1 MFNIKIDKE
10 LLTYLS
16 EGKLR
21 LDELLVVMAFGLGKL
36 ELLKV
41 LLNGRTGDQCTAFMQ
56 AAERKGL
63 VRRLSMI
70 ENFDWDNYAMTEAGN
85 VVYEDCLCNI
95 SERDIQAVEAQLVSN
110 PPVCI
115 QPTPAEDELGQTV
128 REFLAL
134 WPEGVRNMN
143 GDKIKSNPLDITK
156 KMGQFI
162 KKYKFDRQTIVS
174 STERYLA
181 RQRAQGYAYC
191 NQAMYFIIKDGI
203 SKLASEC
210 ENNDVESPNWDE
222 RMS

>member
-1 MFNIKIDKE
+1 MFNIKIDRE
-10 LLTYLS
+10 LLAYLA
-16 EGKLR
+16 EKRLR
-21 LDELLVVMAFGLGKL
+21 LDELLVVMCFGLGKM
-36 ELLKV
+36 ELLRV
-41 LLNGRTGDQCTAFMQ
+41 LLNDRTGDQCTAFMQ

-63 VRRLSMI
+63 VRRLSDI
-70 ENFDWDNYAMTEAGN
+70 ENFDWDNYAITEVGN
-85 VVYEDCLCNI
+85 IVYEDCLCNI
-95 SERDIQAVEAQLVSN
+95 SERDIQDVEARLVSN
-110 PPVCI
+110 PPVCLT
-115 QPTPAEDELGQTV
+115 PTPAEDELGQTV

-143 GDKIKSNPLDITK
+143 GDKIKSNPIDVTK

-181 RQRAQGYAYC
+181 RQRAQGYTYC
-191 NQAMYFIIKDGI
+191 NQAMYFILKDGI

-210 ENNDVESPNWDE
+210 ENNDEPQGGWDE